1 MSVQIRR
8 DFVPQFL
15 ARCGRRAAIAA
26 LLVLGTAAQAAYPE
40 RPIRLVVGFPPG
52 QATDVVARLAA
63 KKLQDVL
70 KQPVIVDNKPG
81 AAGIV
86 GAQEVM
92 KSPADGYT
100 LLVSSSGPL
109 AVNPSLYSKL
119 PYDPQKDFMPIAE
132 LTVLPLFFAVH
143 PTSPAKSIAD
153 IIQQAKSRPGKLNY
167 ASAGNGVTSHLAMEL
182 FKHQSGVF
190 MTHIPYRGSPPAVTD
205 LIGGQVDAMIDT
217 GPAIVPHAKSGKL
230 RILAV
235 TTRTRSP
242 AVPEVPTM
250 HEAGVKDF
258 EATAWVAIMAPK
270 GTPPEVVRAL
280 HKALSEVWL
289 DADVKASVAAIGGEA
304 VLGTPEQLQAK
315 LASELK
321 RWALAVKVSGA
332 KVD

>member
-1 MSVQIRR
+1 M
-8 DFVPQFL
+8 PQFL